1 MFELVQRARWI
12 DIHDLLVS
20 GHPPLYAQM
29 LVFNVAVLM
38 FVTLRGLFVK
48 PAPDRMKVRTK
59 AKSRYSIE
67 ALVIM
72 ANAVILYESTWMPFV
87 LNSPLTLEIRILLG
101 V

>member
-1 MFELVQRARWI
+1 MFELVRNARWL

-48 PAPDRMKVRTK
+48 PAPERMKVRSK

-72 ANAVILYESTWMPFV
+72 GNAVILYENTWIPYI
-87 LNSPLTLEIRILLG
+87 LSSPVTIEIRNLLG
-101 V
+101 I